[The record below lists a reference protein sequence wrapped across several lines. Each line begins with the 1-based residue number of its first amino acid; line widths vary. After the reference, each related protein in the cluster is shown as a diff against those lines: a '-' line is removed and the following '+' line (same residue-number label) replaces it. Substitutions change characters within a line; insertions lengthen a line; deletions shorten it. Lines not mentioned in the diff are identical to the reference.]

1 MKLRV
6 SILTL
11 FPRMVEGPLRE
22 SILGKAREKGLLETR
37 IVDVRDFAE
46 GKHRVTDDVPYGGGA
61 GMVMKPEPLVSAIES
76 ARALLPDARVILLSP
91 QGARFEQVKAEELA
105 RCEQM
110 ILVCGRY
117 EGVDERVRG
126 YVDEELSIGDF
137 VLTGGEL
144 AALAVVDAVARLV
157 PGVLGNE
164 ESSRIESFTGGP
176 ILEGPQYTRPPE
188 FRGQSVPQA
197 LLSGDHARIA
207 RWRRR
212 QALVRTRERR
222 PDLFARL
229 SLSKEDEKLL
239 AEEDSKLDGARIFV
253 DH

>member
-1 MKLRV
+1 MKLRIA
-6 SILTL
+6 ILTL
-11 FPRMVEGPLRE
+11 FPRMVEGPLAE

-37 IVDVRDFAE
+37 IVDIRDFAE

-76 ARALLPDARVILLSP
+76 ARAELTSARVILLSP
-91 QGARFEQVKAEELA
+91 QGPRFDQAKAQELSRNEEL
-105 RCEQM
+105 

-137 VLTGGEL
+137 VLTGGEF

-157 PGVLGNE
+157 PGVLGND
-164 ESSRIESFTGGP
+164 ESSRSESFTGGP
-176 ILEGPQYTRPPE
+176 ILEGPQYTRPPR
-188 FRGQSVPQA
+188 FRGQSVPPA

-229 SLSKEDEKLL
+229 SLSKEDEELL
-239 AEEDSKLDGARIFV
+239 AEDDSKLDGARIFV

>member
-6 SILTL
+6 AILTL
-11 FPRMVEGPLRE
+11 FPRMVEGPLCE

-37 IVDVRDFAE
+37 IVDIRDFAA

-76 ARALLPDARVILLSP
+76 ARAELKSARVILLCP
-91 QGARFEQVKAEELA
+91 QGARFDQAKAEELS
-105 RCEQM
+105 RSEEL

-117 EGVDERVRG
+117 EGVDERVRDH
-126 YVDEELSIGDF
+126 VDEELSIGDF
-137 VLTGGEL
+137 VLTGGEF

-164 ESSRIESFTGGP
+164 ESPRTESFTGGP

-188 FRGQSVPQA
+188 FRGHSVPPA
-197 LLSGDHARIA
+197 LVSGDHARIA

-239 AEEDSKLDGARIFV
+239 AEDDGRLDGATVFG